1 MFSADRNAVLTVKIH
16 SRPLTATQRAKW
28 KENDYDVVLQVT
40 NNTEHVLSLPK
51 TLTSSSAD
59 VLCRSGHCWSVN
71 DKQYHDQHS
80 HQFNFNCSR
89 KAIKIPPTGTLKV
102 DKPCIIFSGIQR
114 TKLRHK
120 KTQILV
126 HRIPRPAH
134 KATGIQSTVHST
146 VIQNSFMVMLSSV
159 QRHWYS
165 QCTVDAVTQVIHGSK
180 QCPTVPNGFFN
191 LHRQPRRRVAF
202 VWHLGSPLLKTLQ
215 SSYTLSHDTDTA
227 QQSGYMLRR

>member
-114 TKLRHK
+114 TKLRQK
-120 KTQILV
+120 NTN
-126 HRIPRPAH
+126 
-134 KATGIQSTVHST
+134 TGTPHTMACSQSHWNTIYSPQHGNTEQFHGNAIVSLAPLIQSV
-146 VIQNSFMVMLSSV
+146 
-159 QRHWYS
+159 Y
-165 QCTVDAVTQVIHGSK
+165 HG
-180 QCPTVPNGFFN
+180 CDHP
-191 LHRQPRRRVAF
+191 
-202 VWHLGSPLLKTLQ
+202 
-215 SSYTLSHDTDTA
+215 SHTR
-227 QQSGYMLRR
+227 L